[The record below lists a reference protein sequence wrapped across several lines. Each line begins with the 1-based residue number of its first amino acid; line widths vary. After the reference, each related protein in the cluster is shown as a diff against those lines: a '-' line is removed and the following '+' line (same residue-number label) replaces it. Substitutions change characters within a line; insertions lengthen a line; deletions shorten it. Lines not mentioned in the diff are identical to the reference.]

1 MADTYR
7 VTIVRET
14 GSGADYETETL
25 FEVAGKIGMIVR
37 VAPGALIDALTE
49 AGEDVPVALVDR
61 VMSSAV
67 AALPAS
73 HPFGEQAPQPRK
85 RRTKQQIAE
94 DRLRE
99 EQAAGIA
106 AGDAG
111 QASEP
116 ATVPADDAQQP
127 GMTTPPAAGGVQTP
141 QAVAEG
147 DHLLGGAPAA
157 APVPAPGGEQYNPFA
172 VS

>member
-7 VTIVRET
+7 VTIVRES
-14 GSGADYETETL
+14 GSGDDYETETL

-67 AALPAS
+67 AGLPAT

-85 RRTKQQIAE
+85 RRTKQQMAE
-94 DRLRE
+94 DKLRD
-99 EQAAGIA
+99 EQAARLA
-106 AGDAG
+106 
-111 QASEP
+111 E
-116 ATVPADDAQQP
+116 VP
-127 GMTTPPAAGGVQTP
+127 P
-141 QAVAEG
+141 QALAETEPQAEPM
-147 DHLLGGAPAA
+147 LSATEAPAPAA
-157 APVPAPGGEQYNPFA
+157 EPAPLPPSSEDGPTPQYNPFA
-172 VS
+172 VN